1 MRFEKEK
8 LWILKKK
15 KGMKILYLAYSR
27 CFDRTQLELE
37 EIKKKH
43 FHCKIN
49 KYNEGMN
56 AEKSIEVRT
65 NHVAY

>member
-1 MRFEKEK
+1 
-8 LWILKKK
+8 
-15 KGMKILYLAYSR
+15 MKILYLAYSR

-37 EIKKKH
+37 EIKKKKH